1 MAKFIVYSSETVLYE
16 TVIEASTE
24 AEALLMY
31 SLEEVGDE
39 VDRVGFQTDDVREVP
54 EDETT

>member
-16 TVIEASTE
+16 TIIEAPTE
-24 AEALLMY
+24 AEAFLRF

-39 VDRVGFQTDDVREVP
+39 VDRVGFQTDGVREVP